1 MPHYPTSPRR
11 LKSAGNFLLPQL
23 VERNSEIDTTV
34 GAVCD
39 RAQSLS
45 FGKMRGHRPRLQK
58 LWYQI
63 HCYALLE
70 EPPCVRTHRLS
81 SASTT
86 KSGSI
91 SSIFLRRISNTPCAA
106 GYSLGFH
113 LFHLLHNTQNISA
126 QNLLDVAFGVTFCQQ
141 CRGQLR

>member
-1 MPHYPTSPRR
+1 MRCSPGSADAVQQNEMQSR
-11 LKSAGNFLLPQL
+11 KSGVHRQWSTARMVDRPDNRTVYVYRPGAPVQTL

-63 HCYALLE
+63 HCYA
-70 EPPCVRTHRLS
+70 P
-81 SASTT
+81 
-86 KSGSI
+86 
-91 SSIFLRRISNTPCAA
+91 
-106 GYSLGFH
+106 
-113 LFHLLHNTQNISA
+113 
-126 QNLLDVAFGVTFCQQ
+126 LDVTTGCQFVAGTGRHIPERVRSRFVSFL
-141 CRGQLR
+141 CRPF

>member
-1 MPHYPTSPRR
+1 MGAKVRCLQIISYSRV
-11 LKSAGNFLLPQL
+11 L

-63 HCYALLE
+63 HCYAPLVVRATSSFLE
-70 EPPCVRTHRLS
+70 AGTEAALTHRR
-81 SASTT
+81 
-86 KSGSI
+86 
-91 SSIFLRRISNTPCAA
+91 LRARLVQGPSPPRQPRPQR
-106 GYSLGFH
+106 L
-113 LFHLLHNTQNISA
+113 
-126 QNLLDVAFGVTFCQQ
+126 
-141 CRGQLR
+141 

>member
-1 MPHYPTSPRR
+1 MVDRPDNRTVYVYRPGAPVQT
-11 LKSAGNFLLPQL
+11 L

-63 HCYALLE
+63 HCYA
-70 EPPCVRTHRLS
+70 P
-81 SASTT
+81 
-86 KSGSI
+86 
-91 SSIFLRRISNTPCAA
+91 
-106 GYSLGFH
+106 LGPEFP
-113 LFHLLHNTQNISA
+113 
-126 QNLLDVAFGVTFCQQ
+126 
-141 CRGQLR
+141 

>member
-1 MPHYPTSPRR
+1 MRCSPGSADAVQQNEMQSR
-11 LKSAGNFLLPQL
+11 KSGVHRQWSTARMVDRPDNRTVYVYRPGAPVQTL

-63 HCYALLE
+63 HCYAPLGGRLTRRRATTTARS
-70 EPPCVRTHRLS
+70 PRTV
-81 SASTT
+81 
-86 KSGSI
+86 
-91 SSIFLRRISNTPCAA
+91 LRAIRP
-106 GYSLGFH
+106 Y
-113 LFHLLHNTQNISA
+113 
-126 QNLLDVAFGVTFCQQ
+126 
-141 CRGQLR
+141 

>member
-1 MPHYPTSPRR
+1 MAQSVMRIRSNSGTDTMASPRVSVPE
-11 LKSAGNFLLPQL
+11 LL

-63 HCYALLE
+63 HCYAPLVPMEIPSPEL
-70 EPPCVRTHRLS
+70 V
-81 SASTT
+81 
-86 KSGSI
+86 
-91 SSIFLRRISNTPCAA
+91 AA
-106 GYSLGFH
+106 GVNRFQTKLCG
-113 LFHLLHNTQNISA
+113 
-126 QNLLDVAFGVTFCQQ
+126 
-141 CRGQLR
+141 